1 MGEAGGVGG
10 GFDVEGEAGIEHLG
24 EEDEVAGGDGG
35 AVEERGD
42 SGEVGFA
49 VFPVDVELDEV
60 GVHWDGSR
68 EWGVGSGKWQMRGR
82 LARERYTAVVRELV
96 LAIETSNPGGGG
108 NAGSVCV
115 GVLGEGHGVEV
126 LAHHALSPASRH
138 DDALMPAVALVCE
151 RAGVGAKDL
160 RRIAVSV
167 GPGGFTSVRIA
178 VTTAKMIGEVTGAAC
193 VAVPT
198 ALAVAH
204 GVAAGGFVGT
214 LGVLL
219 AWKREDVWRQRFA
232 VGVGGSRVEPLDVGG
247 IVPLGAATSGCDG
260 VTADAELARMLGEVG
275 AEAGRVIAPGFD
287 ARWVLE
293 ASRGLAAVDPALLL
307 PIYPREPEAVTKWRL
322 LHPPRTGDGDRR

>member
-1 MGEAGGVGG
+1 MAN
-10 GFDVEGEAGIEHLG
+10 
-24 EEDEVAGGDGG
+24 
-35 AVEERGD
+35 
-42 SGEVGFA
+42 
-49 VFPVDVELDEV
+49 
-60 GVHWDGSR
+60 
-68 EWGVGSGKWQMRGR
+68 GKSQMRGR

-108 NAGSVCV
+108 DAGSVCV
-115 GVLGEGHGVEV
+115 GVLGEGGGAEV
-126 LAHHALSPASRH
+126 LAHHVLSPASRH
-138 DDALMPAVALVCE
+138 DDALMPAVAMVCE

-232 VGVGGSRVEPLDVGG
+232 VGVGGSRVEQLDVGG
-247 IVPLGAATSGCDG
+247 IVPIGVATSGCDA

-275 AEAGRVIAPGFD
+275 AGPGGGAGAGRVITPGFD

-322 LHPPRTGDGDRR
+322 LHPSRTGDGDRR